1 MSAAAL
7 GLAVPVPDP
16 YPGGATVIDSQNIR
30 AYVERMASGEPAP
43 GGGAAAALQA
53 ALGAALVGMSARYT
67 TAPEHT
73 DHARHAAERAEELI
87 PAALR
92 LADAD
97 ADAFGALSAAYA
109 LPKDSDQEQ
118 SERSR
123 AIQEATM
130 GAARPPRDLVGVGAE
145 ILELIR
151 ELEQWV
157 NPNVLSDVAA
167 AAEAIRA
174 AIATAVATIE
184 TNLASLKDHA
194 TREELN
200 ADVERGEE
208 LVDGAARLARRIR
221 ERIRG

>member
-1 MSAAAL
+1 M
-7 GLAVPVPDP
+7 
-16 YPGGATVIDSQNIR
+16 IDSQNIR
-30 AYVERMASGEPAP
+30 AYVERMASDEPAP
-43 GGGAAAALQA
+43 GGGAAAALQL

-67 TAPEHT
+67 TAPEHAEG
-73 DHARHAAERAEELI
+73 ARHAAGRAEELI

-109 LPKDSDQEQ
+109 LPKDSDEER

-130 GAARPPRDLVGVGAE
+130 GAARPPRDLVDVGAE
-145 ILELIR
+145 VLELTR
-151 ELEQWV
+151 ELETWV

-184 TNLASLKDHA
+184 TNLASLKDPA
-194 TREELN
+194 TREELS
-200 ADVERGEE
+200 ADVERAEE
-208 LVDGAARLARRIR
+208 LADGAAQLARRIR